1 MNKLN
6 PLLVLG
12 GLILGFLQGC
22 QTSSSQESEKID
34 LKATPEQ
41 VWQRLQKTLP
51 PLSIEYLKDE
61 IVSSDSNPSR
71 TLRRLEVRFCSQV
84 AGQWRHRMEH
94 TAVILIPRESQSRLA
109 GKVVVV
115 SHAYDDPTVEGNYGE
130 PIAARMGYPTMVI
143 PIPGEY
149 NGCNGESSWIYYCR
163 ALVQDTRDPVNFA
176 DFRQAAAYLRALDV
190 FTEVLDLKDITAV
203 IGGHSKRATSAFL
216 AAAMDP
222 KRIAGVVYMETN
234 ENKISQVRIGLLR
247 PEICSVPR
255 HLYRSD
261 Q

>member
-1 MNKLN
+1 
-6 PLLVLG
+6 
-12 GLILGFLQGC
+12 
-22 QTSSSQESEKID
+22 

-41 VWQRLQKTLP
+41 LWQRLQETMP

-61 IVSSDSNPSR
+61 IVSSDSDPSR
-71 TLRRLEVRFCSQV
+71 TLRRLEVRFCSQA

-94 TAVILIPRESQSRLA
+94 AAVILIPRKSQSRQA

-115 SHAYDDPTVEGNYGE
+115 SHAYGDPSVEGNYGE

-163 ALVQDTRDPVNFA
+163 ALVQDTEDPVNSA
-176 DFRQAAAYLRALDV
+176 NFRQAASLLRALDV
-190 FTEVLDLKDITAV
+190 FAEMLYTKEITAV

-216 AAAMDP
+216 AADWST
-222 KRIAGVVYMETN
+222 GG
-234 ENKISQVRIGLLR
+234 S
-247 PEICSVPR
+247 S
-255 HLYRSD
+255 
-261 Q
+261 